1 MNVQATDMLRS
12 LLETSERERAAL
24 RQTLDDVLGFQRLAE
39 TVGASKDVSSLVEAL
54 ATTLG
59 RVVPW
64 VAATVRLG
72 DGAGPSKELFAQ
84 GMVPAASEAFREL
97 EEDAV
102 VRWAVESLRPARI
115 PPMEGVDGRGW
126 IVVPLVVQN
135 RAVGVVGLI
144 PSVPSDDLT
153 EHQME
158 MLRLIAAQAAAA
170 LDNLGHIEDLRGNW
184 DELQGLYGIAQMLGS
199 SLDVD
204 GLFRIANQA
213 IQERWAPNA
222 VAMELL
228 GPQPR
233 RFSSGAAWE
242 DCAPLLALG
251 SGDASVQVVGRNLS
265 HGAELKKLGSRV
277 AIVVPLSTTQRRH
290 GALLVAHSDE
300 GFAGVRKDVLQWF
313 EAVAK
318 LLSAALEN
326 ARLYE
331 ELLAANRRMA
341 QLQERMIL
349 SGRLAGIGQLAGGIA
364 HEINNPLQ
372 VILGRVQILQM
383 RCEGSENVHADLKRV
398 ESETMR
404 IAQIVRGMQEFA
416 RQEADD
422 AAERRPVPLSGVV
435 DSVLELVGFRLRRHR
450 IEVVREGFDAPV
462 AVLGNVDEL
471 KQMVLNLCQNAIQA
485 MPGGGTLSVQLSR
498 RDDQAVLE
506 VRDTGSGIPAEDID
520 RVFDPFFS
528 RHPGGLGMGLA
539 IGYSVAQRH
548 GGTIHAVGGLVSGAT
563 LRVVLPFHDLAGKTE
578 SDNERFAAQVRS
590 MHSRSITPG

>member
-24 RQTLDDVLGFQRLAE
+24 HRTLDDVLGFQRLAE
-39 TVGASKDVSSLVEAL
+39 TVGASKDVSSLAQAL
-54 ATTLG
+54 AATLG
-59 RVVPW
+59 HVVPW

-72 DGAGPSKELFAQ
+72 DGTGPSRELFAQ
-84 GMVPAASEAFREL
+84 GMVPAASESFREL

-102 VRWAVESLRPARI
+102 LRWAAESLRPARI
-115 PPMEGVDGRGW
+115 PPMEGADGRGW
-126 IVVPLVVQN
+126 IVVPLVVQG
-135 RAVGVVGLI
+135 RAVGLVGLI
-144 PSVPSDDLT
+144 PSVPADDLT

-170 LDNLGHIEDLRGNW
+170 LDNLGHIEELRGNW
-184 DELQGLYGIAQMLGS
+184 DELQGLYGIARLLGS

-213 IQERWAPNA
+213 IHERWAPKA
-222 VAMELL
+222 VAMEFL
-228 GPQPR
+228 GGAPR
-233 RFSSGAAWE
+233 RFSSGAPWE
-242 DCAPLLALG
+242 DCAPLLSLG
-251 SGDASVQVVGRNLS
+251 SGEASIQVIGQNLS
-265 HGAELKKLGSRV
+265 HGAELAGLDARV
-277 AIVVPLSTTQRRH
+277 AIVVPLSSAERRH

-300 GFAGVRKDVLQWF
+300 GFAGDGPDVLQWF
-313 EAVAK
+313 DAVAK

-422 AAERRPVPLSGVV
+422 AADRRPVPLSGVV
-435 DSVLELVGFRLRRHR
+435 DAVLDLVGFRLRRHR
-450 IEVVREGFDAPV
+450 IEVVREGSDASV

-485 MPGGGTLSVQLSR
+485 MPGGGTLSVQLAR

-506 VRDTGSGIPAEDID
+506 IRDTGPGIPAEDID
-520 RVFDPFFS
+520 RVFDPFFT
-528 RHPGGLGMGLA
+528 RHPGGIGMGLA

-548 GGTIHAVGGLVSGAT
+548 GGTIHAVPGLVGGAT
-563 LRVVLPFHDLAGKTE
+563 LRVVLPLCDPSGKTD
-578 SDNERFAAQVRS
+578 SGNDRR
-590 MHSRSITPG
+590 R

>member
-1 MNVQATDMLRS
+1 MNVQAADMLRS

-39 TVGASKDVSSLVEAL
+39 TVGASKDLSSLAQAL
-54 ATTLG
+54 AATLG
-59 RVVPW
+59 HVVPW
-64 VAATVRLG
+64 VAATVRSG
-72 DGAGPSKELFAQ
+72 DGTGPWKELFAQ

-102 VRWAVESLRPARI
+102 VRWALESLRPARI
-115 PPMEGVDGRGW
+115 PPMEGADGRGW
-126 IVVPLVVQN
+126 IVVPLVVQG
-135 RAVGVVGLI
+135 RAVGLVGLI
-144 PSVPSDDLT
+144 PSVPGDDLT
-153 EHQME
+153 GHQME

-184 DELQGLYGIAQMLGS
+184 DELRGLYGIAQMLGS

-204 GLFRIANQA
+204 GLFRIANEA
-213 IQERWAPNA
+213 IQERWAPKA

-228 GPQPR
+228 GGRPR
-233 RFSSGAAWE
+233 RFSSGATWE
-242 DCAPLLALG
+242 ECASLLSLG
-251 SGDASVQVVGRNLS
+251 REAGSPQVVGRNLS
-265 HGAELKKLGSRV
+265 HGAELDGLGASV
-277 AIVVPLSTTQRRH
+277 AIVVPLSSAERRH
-290 GALLVAHSDE
+290 GALLVAHSDDS
-300 GFAGVRKDVLQWF
+300 FAGGRNDALRWL

-318 LLSAALEN
+318 LLSSALEN
-326 ARLYE
+326 ASLYE

-383 RCEGSENVHADLKRV
+383 RCQGPENIHADLKRV

-422 AAERRPVPLSGVV
+422 ASERRPVPLPGVV
-435 DSVLELVGFRLRRHR
+435 DAVLELVGFRLRRHR
-450 IEVVREGFDAPV
+450 IEVVREGFDTLA
-462 AVLGNVDEL
+462 AVMGNVDEL

-485 MPGGGTLSVQLSR
+485 MPGGGTLTVQLSR
-498 RDDQAVLE
+498 RGEQVVLE
-506 VRDTGSGIPAEDID
+506 VRDTGPGIPAEDID
-520 RVFDPFFS
+520 RVFDPFFT
-528 RHPGGLGMGLA
+528 RHPGGIGMGLA

-548 GGTIHAVGGLVSGAT
+548 GGTIHAVPGLVGGAT
-563 LRVVLPFHDLAGKTE
+563 LRVVLPSCDPAGKPE
-578 SDNERFAAQVRS
+578 AGMDRARRQGGLEVPRA
-590 MHSRSITPG
+590 ITPG